1 MPPDQ
6 ILTQG
11 LVNKYN
17 DIRRFFIN
25 HSAKEA
31 ISLFMKSYGC
41 GDGWGV
47 YHLFENI
54 FISVIVTMS

>member
-6 ILTQG
+6 LLAEDLI
-11 LVNKYN
+11 NKY
-17 DIRRFFIN
+17 DDVRRFFIN
-25 HSAKEA
+25 HSGKEA
-31 ISLFMKSYGC
+31 ISLFIKSYGC

-54 FISVIVTMS
+54 FISMIVTMS